1 MSVHILDDLS
11 YVPMPKELGIEIHCQ
26 GIYINI
32 NAPRIRAC
40 KADGILE
47 FGLGDTRVDSTG
59 TIADRQI
66 SLSSSKNPD
75 WQQFLLDTIPN
86 PGYRDYA
93 LHKKIRQD
101 FAWQLPNPKHLG
113 RRSELFKVKLPE
125 DMVQD
130 FIATDDFTP
139 IREWLVKH
147 VRACASAL
155 NPEHIKGKVTL
166 RNIQDTVEK
175 RIIKGIAKNG
185 IDTNFVCELA
195 ARLGKTILFLHT
207 AKTLNKRFGHKAMF
221 VMAYGVGL
229 SVKTSY
235 ANEIARFQDFANM
248 VFVDNADADAEKQ
261 YKKAIKQGLF
271 PVVFISLNQD
281 EESNKLKWIGK
292 VKDDCVALLEETD
305 FGTHT
310 DSQVSKMEM
319 ILANKSVTRIN
330 SSGTNIGRIAKA
342 MGNDA
347 INEVISIPYS
357 MVEQDTSINDVV
369 LRKFYNMRF
378 SSKLNEKLEGFDE
391 DVLPNMKKILE
402 KSGAQEQFLKALFQD
417 IYGYQPM
424 YGLNINDASGEL
436 INHSMIFANITKN
449 AMKQLAKVI
458 EVHCK
463 EHKVLILNGEFTDN
477 KSAEGDTFAE
487 LVKLRNGFYPGRD
500 KLIVLT
506 NMMGTRSYSVPQIQA
521 CLFLTD
527 GGDVYPFMQ
536 KYSRCLTPGCG
547 KTHGHIFDFGFDTN
561 KTRNTEMSIAVEAA
575 IISMTT
581 GASYPDSIRKV
592 MNSVNIMD
600 MMSGK
605 WLDADDI
612 IKKFEDTDRLL
623 EVANTTRFNIED
635 LSQEQLEILLTIEDG
650 PNGSNSTGIKN
661 TVKKVGKTFEQKGN
675 LNSGTRESIT
685 KKIKAAIRAINNG
698 ATSVSAF
705 VDFKEDTFEKCLKVI
720 SKDTDLDTQF
730 KQFFGITSKQTLKV
744 LPLLHTHILDIV
756 VQSSQKGGSMR
767 HATNTKI
774 GVLGEADS
782 KELWTIALNR
792 REIKRKLNSS
802 KTKKILLPAVGYGTI
817 IEVLVELYGKDVV
830 KKITAIDKYSC
841 FTNDIKRRYP
851 EATVIQGDFLEMN
864 MKKEFDV
871 CLMNPPYTEGT
882 KLLYRYFFE
891 EGLELADTVLSVM
904 PVDLNSNYDS
914 LKQVNYLIK
923 KHNTFISDN
932 VSGYFNVGQDN
943 IHYVIASKDIENEV
957 ITTYE
962 DPLESYEEILIDRK
976 RLDPVKGNTDVSD
989 NKNTDENGIEILDK
1003 VYSKGEAQYRKVNA
1017 DVVKKAPQKT
1027 SSKFTVFHNHTPS
1040 NGKLNVCM
1048 IEDFNSNSTWSMSVF
1063 AYYLDSREEANKL
1076 KEWLE
1081 SDIITQEIIKMQNL
1095 KNTYGVSLT
1104 MLRKLP
1110 WYE

>member
-330 SSGTNIGRIAKA
+330 ASGTNIGRIAKA

-487 LVKLRNGFYPGRD
+487 LVKLRNGFYPGRH

-536 KYSRCLTPGCG
+536 KYSRCLTPGYD

-575 IISMTT
+575 IISMTS

-592 MNSVNIMD
+592 LNSVNIMD

-635 LSQEQLEILLTIEDG
+635 LSQQQLEILLTIEDG

-661 TVKKVGKTFEQKGN
+661 TVKNVGKTFEQRGN
-675 LNSGTRESIT
+675 LNGSTRESIT

-720 SKDTDLDTQF
+720 SKDAELDTQF

-782 KELWTIALNR
+782 KELWTIALSR
-792 REIKRKLNSS
+792 REIRKKLNSS

-817 IEVLVELYGKDVV
+817 IEVLVELYGKGVV
-830 KKITAIDKYSC
+830 KKITAVDKYRC

-851 EATVIQGDFLEMN
+851 EATVIEGDFLEMN

-871 CLMNPPYTEGT
+871 CLMNPPYSQGA

-904 PVDLNSNYDS
+904 PLNLHSKFDS

-923 KHNTFISDN
+923 KHNTFISEN
-932 VSGYFNVGQDN
+932 VSDYFNVGLDN
-943 IHYVIASKDIENEV
+943 IHYVVASKDVDNNV
-957 ITTYE
+957 
-962 DPLESYEEILIDRK
+962 EELIDLLDGYNEIFTERQ
-976 RLDPVKGNTDVSD
+976 RLNPVLGNTPVGFKKHYDEQGKDVL
-989 NKNTDENGIEILDK
+989 IK
-1003 VYSKGEAQYRKVNA
+1003 VFQTGPVFQKVNSKIVDNA
-1017 DVVKKAPQKT
+1017 TQKVNCDYM
-1027 SSKFTVFHNHTPS
+1027 VFHNNAPS
-1040 NGKLNVCM
+1040 MGKFNVYLGENLNSE
-1048 IEDFNSNSTWSMSVF
+1048 ITWSQHVF
-1063 AYYLDSREEANKL
+1063 AYKCQNKIEADKL
-1076 KEWLE
+1076 VKWLE
-1081 SDIITQEIIKMQNL
+1081 SDLITAEVKKML
-1095 KNTYGVSLT
+1095 DMKKKHTISLE